1 MIALKIINWVS
12 CKKFKLLYYL
22 IQFNW
27 VKWEF
32 SFFRFCEGLFLL
44 LISSFNKHKNKAE
57 QNTFI
62 ITTRFIEIIV
72 NLQKMYC
79 IILEQTQ
86 FCWYLLIM
94 STLRYPINLIA
105 KHINLYHLSFD
116 LILYQFQR
124 IHKNPK
130 DYPHIVNIEKAK
142 LIR

>member
-1 MIALKIINWVS
+1 MGVKMIALKIINWVS

-105 KHINLYHLSFD
+105 KSYKLIFIIYHLIWYCINFKGFTKIQKIIR
-116 LILYQFQR
+116 IL
-124 IHKNPK
+124 
-130 DYPHIVNIEKAK
+130 
-142 LIR
+142 